1 MNKKLNAKDLIIVGV
16 CLLLLTGLTGSAGGI
31 LGGIVSPALLIGS
44 IAAFVAAPFSR
55 NKNKEAE
62 EKNKE
67 PRSWGDLE

>member
-1 MNKKLNAKDLIIVGV
+1 MNKKLSAKDLIIIGG

-44 IAAFVAAPFSR
+44 IAAFIAAPFSR
-55 NKNKEAE
+55 NKN
-62 EKNKE
+62 NKDKKKDTK